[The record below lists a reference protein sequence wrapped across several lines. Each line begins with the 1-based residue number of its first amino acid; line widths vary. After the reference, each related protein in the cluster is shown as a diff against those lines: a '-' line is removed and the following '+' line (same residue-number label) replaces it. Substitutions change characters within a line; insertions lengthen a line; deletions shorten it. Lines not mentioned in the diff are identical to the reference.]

1 VPASEKAVGTVMSP
15 GEGTADAVI
24 GVDATSGT
32 ITMTGSVVTGYR
44 LRVKSMQ
51 APTGVTGAETWSY
64 DATNK
69 VVVIDKQG
77 AAFTITIAGLKGYP

>member
-1 VPASEKAVGTVMSP
+1 
-15 GEGTADAVI
+15 
-24 GVDATSGT
+24 
-32 ITMTGSVVTGYR
+32 MTGSVVAAYR

-51 APTGVTGAETWSY
+51 APTGVTGADTWSY